1 MIEIE
6 QIIDS
11 FRRGA
16 LDLDCPRIIISQRRE
31 GGARFVGPGCIR
43 QDEEGALIFKL
54 YVETKEN
61 AGPQVIFNNLI
72 GSTAGTLFLD
82 EELYDLS
89 ATSVDGANWKAVRI
103 AGIHPN
109 WNMRDDTGVL
119 NGRLHAIVAGPLLP
133 PARPH
138 RLRLHFFEEFPL
150 PLHSGFL
157 DADRL
162 VRGMVRDRAEFEA
175 CGAHFTVQSRLGSG
189 DTAVEASAE
198 TDLPPAFDLRIQEA
212 LQYITGKSA
221 IWRARVATC
230 QGMLILELASPRP
243 KAVRTQFNP
252 PLSPASIEFH
262 HHTWV
267 LFERFLA
274 YGVRNTHAGDDR
286 GLWNAV
292 AYHLYNAREST
303 SASVDAWAIGVSV
316 AVEAVASV
324 IELTDDQE
332 KAQRWSNF
340 TKSAL
345 EWLEEQTF
353 PEEVR
358 RRARGLIEKT
368 GSKGTKQKLRE
379 LAEKG
384 YVDKKYVD
392 AWDRLRNRHV
402 HPNLTDLR
410 LPGPTEYRELFQR
423 LWQVGTLLHQLTFYI
438 IGYKGPF
445 TDYGRAGCLS
455 GQYPLSGQDD
465 SVGGKIE

>member
-1 MIEIE
+1 VIDIDP
-6 QIIDS
+6 IIDS

-16 LDLDCPRIIISQRRE
+16 LDLDCPRIVISQRRA
-31 GGARFVGPGCIR
+31 GGARFVGPGYIR
-43 QDEEGALIFKL
+43 QDEDGALIFKL
-54 YVETKEN
+54 YVEMKEN
-61 AGPQVIFNNLI
+61 AGPQVIFNTLI
-72 GSTAGTLFLD
+72 GGAAGTLFND
-82 EELYDLS
+82 DELYDLS
-89 ATSVDGANWKAVRI
+89 ATSVDGANWKAERI

-119 NGRLHAIVAGPLLP
+119 NGRLHAIASAPLLP
-133 PARPH
+133 PAKPH
-138 RLRLHFFEEFPL
+138 RLRLHFFDEYQL
-150 PLHSGFL
+150 PLHLGFL

-162 VRGMVRDRAEFEA
+162 VPGMVRDRAEFDA
-175 CGAHFTVQSRLGSG
+175 CGAHFTVKSRLGSG

-198 TDLPPAFDLRIQEA
+198 TELPPSFDLRIQEA

-221 IWRARVATC
+221 IWRARVASS

-252 PLSPASIEFH
+252 PLSPAAIEFNH
-262 HHTWV
+262 RTWT

-274 YGVRNTHAGDDR
+274 YGARNTEASDER

-303 SASVDAWAIGVSV
+303 SASIDAWAIGVSV
-316 AVEAVASV
+316 AVEAVVSV
-324 IELTDDQE
+324 IELPDDRE
-332 KAQRWSNF
+332 KTESWVKFR
-340 TKSAL
+340 KCAL
-345 EWLEEQTF
+345 KWLDEQHAHSDY
-353 PEEVR
+353 VKK
-358 RRARGLIEKT
+358 RAKKLIENT

-402 HPNLTDLR
+402 HPNLTDLK

-445 TDYGRAGCLS
+445 TDYGRAGCVS
-455 GQYPLSGQDD
+455 RQYPLSEQNDN
-465 SVGGKIE
+465 VGETP

>member
-1 MIEIE
+1 MTDIDP
-6 QIIDS
+6 IIDS

-16 LDLDCPRIIISQRRE
+16 LDLDCSRIVISQRRE
-31 GGARFVGPGCIR
+31 GGARFEGPGCIR
-43 QDEEGALIFKL
+43 QDEDGALIFKL

-61 AGPQVIFNNLI
+61 AGPQVIFNTLI
-72 GSTAGTLFLD
+72 GGASGTLFRD
-82 EELYDLS
+82 DELYDLS

-103 AGIHPN
+103 ASVHPN

-157 DADRL
+157 DEERL
-162 VRGMVRDRAEFEA
+162 VPGMVRDRAEFEA
-175 CGAHFTVQSRLGSG
+175 CGARFTVKSRLGSG

-262 HHTWV
+262 HHTWA

-274 YGVRNTHAGDDR
+274 YGVRNTDAGDER

-292 AYHLYNAREST
+292 AYHLYNARVTTPRGRHNDSST
-303 SASVDAWAIGVSV
+303 
-316 AVEAVASV
+316 
-324 IELTDDQE
+324 
-332 KAQRWSNF
+332 
-340 TKSAL
+340 
-345 EWLEEQTF
+345 
-353 PEEVR
+353 
-358 RRARGLIEKT
+358 
-368 GSKGTKQKLRE
+368 
-379 LAEKG
+379 
-384 YVDKKYVD
+384 
-392 AWDRLRNRHV
+392 
-402 HPNLTDLR
+402 
-410 LPGPTEYRELFQR
+410 GP
-423 LWQVGTLLHQLTFYI
+423 
-438 IGYKGPF
+438 
-445 TDYGRAGCLS
+445 CS
-455 GQYPLSGQDD
+455 M
-465 SVGGKIE
+465 